1 MNRAIPILFAL
12 PLLLAASLS
21 HAQSAV
27 DERAIIATAAALDA
41 AIDAKDWADARE
53 LLLDEV
59 TVALPGEEAASM
71 GADDLV
77 ARWQAEFH
85 DAKTTFHLRGGERV
99 IFDGADSAVLHSR
112 AQRFAQVEDI
122 AGDDL
127 HELLSDYHHEL
138 DRTEN
143 GWRVRH
149 YGYVPRLE
157 RGNAAVFHHRLPAP
171 EIEGEETEETP
182 DETVDDAAAENG
194 DTAPEAPG
202 GTVEAP
208 SDDARP
214 SDGG

>member
-1 MNRAIPILFAL
+1 MNRAASILVAL
-12 PLLLAASLS
+12 PLLLAVSLS

-27 DERAIIATAAALDA
+27 DERAIIAATAALDA
-41 AIDAKDWADARE
+41 AIDAKDWAGARA

-59 TVALPGEEAASM
+59 TVALPGEEATTM
-71 GADDLV
+71 GADELV

-99 IFDGADSAVLHSR
+99 IFDGADSVVVRSR
-112 AQRFAQVEDI
+112 AQRFAQVESI

-171 EIEGEETEETP
+171 EADGSETEETP
-182 DETVDDAAAENG
+182 DETAGDAAAETGTASETPG
-194 DTAPEAPG
+194 D
-202 GTVEAP
+202 TVEAP
-208 SDDARP
+208 SDAAEP
-214 SDGG
+214 AGGG